1 MSTNSSQSSAFLLI
15 GVIVAGVLYGLFN
28 LSTDLEQ
35 NTLSGNFNKST
46 KNIYKNDVKEIAMTE
61 FGKPAATRSDL
72 SGVSMP
78 SYKKSANADAGY
90 SQESSVDFP
99 SAAVSTVDVQNLSR
113 KTTRTAINSNI
124 TYQTNVLQSNSVI
137 VGNTSNGTIIS
148 AQKAPT
154 QSDID
159 AMFMFNAQS
168 KEVGSNQGTIR
179 ATGALAAKT
188 AAASTSLTGKKGVK
202 KVGGLNDDPG
212 EPGDG
217 GGGPSLPIGDGVW
230 VLLMFA
236 GVYLTVKR
244 F

>member
-35 NTLSGNFNKST
+35 NTLSGSFTKST
-46 KNIYKNDVKEIAMTE
+46 KDLYKNDVKEIAMTE

-78 SYKKSANADAGY
+78 SYKKSANSNPDAGY
-90 SQESSVDFP
+90 SQESGIDFP
-99 SAAVSTVDVQNLSR
+99 STGVSTVDVQNLSR
-113 KTTRTAINSNI
+113 KTTRTAVNSNF
-124 TYQTNVLQSNSVI
+124 TYQTNVLQSNSV
-137 VGNTSNGTIIS
+137 VLGNGGSIIS
-148 AQKAPT
+148 AQKAPS

-159 AMFMFNAQS
+159 AMFMFNAQT
-168 KEVGSNQGTIR
+168 KEVGSTQGSIR

-188 AAASTSLTGKKGVK
+188 AAASTGVAGKKGAK
-202 KVGGLNDDPG
+202 KVLDDPG
-212 EPGDG
+212 EPGAGSG
-217 GGGPSLPIGDGVW
+217 GNLPVGDGVW